1 MRALTHYSFLP
12 LGDTIAFSNN
22 EVLAREGIDTTY
34 SFFIP
39 AVKSSSNN
47 EVLAREGIDTVIE
60 VPTSSILTPV
70 TMRY

>member
-1 MRALTHYSFLP
+1 MRALTQHS
-12 LGDTIAFSNN
+12 
-22 EVLAREGIDTTY
+22 EMHREYPELT
-34 SFFIP
+34 FR
-39 AVKSSSNN
+39 NN